1 MTDTEKEQLLEILN
15 SRFRNESSAFAYA
28 ASNPRAI
35 ASLMT
40 VSDTVTF
47 NSRTPFLR
55 RLR

>member
-15 SRFRNESSAFAYA
+15 SLFRNKSSATAYA

-40 VSDTVTF
+40 VSGTVTF
-47 NSRTPFLR
+47 NSRTPLLR

>member
-15 SRFRNESSAFAYA
+15 SRFRNESNVTASA
-28 ASNPRAI
+28 ASNPRAT

-40 VSDTVTF
+40 VSGTVTF
-47 NSRTPFLR
+47 NNRTPFLR

>member
-15 SRFRNESSAFAYA
+15 SRFRNESNVTAFA

-35 ASLMT
+35 ASLLT
-40 VSDTVTF
+40 VSGTVTI
-47 NSRTPFLR
+47 NSRAPFLR

>member
-40 VSDTVTF
+40 VSGIVTF